1 MDTPSTNTTRD
12 QLLDYAQKLIRTR
25 GCNGF
30 SYRDLADHVG
40 VKTSSVHYYF
50 PCKDDLLY
58 EAVENYTGSAL
69 ETLRGISPTLPAKER
84 LDAYIAMVESHS
96 CQADQL
102 CLGGM
107 LAAELNTLPER
118 VRAALQAF
126 FTVEENWLAKVLAD
140 GAREGTLRY
149 ASTPEKAARA
159 VRHGAGLSVGRAPVP
174 APARSARSPGR
185 AVRPVRRK
193 PGALSAGVCP

>member
-1 MDTPSTNTTRD
+1 MDTPSTNTTRE

-84 LDAYIAMVESHS
+84 LDAYIAMVESHI

-159 VRHGAGLSVGRAPVP
+159 LFATVQGCLLGARLFQ
-174 APARSARSPGR
+174 
-185 AVRPVRRK
+185 RPPELREAL
-193 PGALSAGVCP
+193 GALYVQCGASPAH